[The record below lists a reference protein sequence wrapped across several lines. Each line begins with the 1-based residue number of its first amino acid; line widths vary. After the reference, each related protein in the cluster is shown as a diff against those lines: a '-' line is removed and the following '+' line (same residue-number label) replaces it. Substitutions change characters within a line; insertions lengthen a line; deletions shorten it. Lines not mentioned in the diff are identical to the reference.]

1 MWLLAALLGTFSGG
15 EERRP
20 EMGVN
25 GRGGL
30 ESEQINNRGE
40 LDCVSSA
47 SKLLLKLLWWSRGEN
62 EHWLLG
68 RGAAPLSSAG
78 IASPRAPRSLVP
90 VHV

>member
-1 MWLLAALLGTFSGG
+1 MWLLAALLGNFSGG

-47 SKLLLKLLWWSRGEN
+47 SKLLLKLLG
-62 EHWLLG
+62 G
-68 RGAAPLSSAG
+68 RGGRMSIGCWAEGLL
-78 IASPRAPRSLVP
+78 R
-90 VHV
+90 